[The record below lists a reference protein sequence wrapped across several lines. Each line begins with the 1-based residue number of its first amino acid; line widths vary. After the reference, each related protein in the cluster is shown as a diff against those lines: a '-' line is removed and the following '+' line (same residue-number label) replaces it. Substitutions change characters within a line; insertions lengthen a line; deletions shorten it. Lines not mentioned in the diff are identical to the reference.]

1 MARDRLEE
9 FLSESTIAKR
19 SAVPVKV
26 VFRKVRMT
34 SGKLNRALDVNEVTI
49 GGRPECELVAGG
61 TVIATGEIME
71 RDGSFFFEAKESNR

>member
-9 FLSESTIAKR
+9 FLSESTIAER
-19 SAVPVKV
+19 ASVPAKV
-26 VFRKVRMT
+26 VFRRTRMT
-34 SGKLNRALDVNEVTI
+34 PGKLGRALNASEVTL

-61 TVIATGEIME
+61 TVIAAGEIVE